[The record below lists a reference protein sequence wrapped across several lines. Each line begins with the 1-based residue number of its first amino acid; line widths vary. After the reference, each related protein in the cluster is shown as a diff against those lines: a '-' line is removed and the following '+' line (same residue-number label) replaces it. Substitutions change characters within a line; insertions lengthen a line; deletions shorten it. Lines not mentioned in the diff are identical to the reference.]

1 MTQCDQVIAYLQENI
16 AITDT
21 VARELFGINRL
32 AARIWDLRRKGY
44 KIESETVRFTTRLGR
59 TGKYVIYRIKE

>member
-1 MTQCDQVIAYLQENI
+1 MTQCDQIAAYLTEHG
-16 AITDT
+16 AISDT

-44 KIESETVRFTTRLGR
+44 KIESETLYFTTRLGR
-59 TGKYVIYRIKE
+59 MGKYAVYRLKE

>member
-1 MTQCDQVIAYLQENI
+1 MTQCEQIIGYLQNYGRI
-16 AITDT
+16 SDT

-44 KIESETVRFTTRLGR
+44 KIESETSYFTTRLGR
-59 TGKYVIYRIKE
+59 MGKYAVYRLKE

>member
-1 MTQCDQVIAYLQENI
+1 MTQCDQVLAYLQENI

-44 KIESETVRFTTRLGR
+44 EIESETLYFTTRLGR
-59 TGKYVIYRIKE
+59 MGKYAVYRLKE